1 MDITKILNNL
11 SNKRKI
17 FVSEADFQF
26 ALAWEISKRHFHFVN
41 SVGVLA
47 PLRRRELPSIST

>member
-17 FVSEADFQF
+17 FVSEADFKF
-26 ALAWEISKRHFHFVN
+26 ALAWEIKSEILEAEVRLEYCPVD
-41 SVGVLA
+41 
-47 PLRRRELPSIST
+47 ID